1 MPDIQAFLNC
11 SRACLIAPAGYGK
24 THFIVDCMR
33 EAPQKQLILTH
44 THAGVASLREKLS
57 AGAIPPSKYTLCT
70 ISSLAKDFFLAYA
83 DTQDREIQED
93 SPDFFDHAVRG
104 ATRIVSSKN
113 IQTVLRISFAGIFVD
128 EYQDCNI
135 EQHEFITA
143 LSKDLPLRV
152 LGDPMQGI
160 FAFKD
165 RPRLV
170 SFEQDL
176 SRFDRFELNS
186 PRRWSRDNPRLGEE
200 IKFIRSLLESGHCG
214 TIDYARLSEIRH
226 QSGDVAC
233 LPKAIYAEVNLY
245 PNTDSCLVLP
255 SSSIPLARIGLAK
268 QLKNGFRLLE
278 AIDEKVFYKAAQ
290 LVDAFIASGSMSVF
304 RELCGLLFLKSPLD
318 NWFNS
323 KGLKRKRNPRDR
335 EAAKPVDQALGTF
348 FASRSSHSVLALL
361 SNVEN
366 LPKMTCYR
374 FEIKD
379 SLLRAIEESGRTG
392 ASVYESM
399 KMTRNRIRLVGRKN
413 YRRSIGSTLLTKGQE
428 FDHVIIVNQHPRF
441 NLTKDEERKHFYVA
455 ISRACK
461 SVLVFDVTDRP

>member
-83 DTQDREIQED
+83 NDRDREVPED
-93 SPDFFDHAVRG
+93 DPGFFDHSVRV
-104 ATRIVSSKN
+104 ATTIVSSKN
-113 IQTVLRISFAGIFVD
+113 IQAVLRVSFDGVFVD

-135 EQHEFITA
+135 DQHRFILA
-143 LSKDLPLRV
+143 LSEKIPLRV

-176 SRFDRFELNS
+176 SRFDRFELDS
-186 PRRWSRDNPRLGEE
+186 PKRWARDNPRLGEE
-200 IKFIRSLLESGHCG
+200 IKAIRSLLESGRCG
-214 TIDYARLSEIRH
+214 TIDYSRFSEIRH
-226 QSGDVAC
+226 QSGDVPC
-233 LPKAIYAEVNLY
+233 LISAIYDEVNLY

-290 LVDAFIASGSMSVF
+290 LVDEFIASGSMPDF
-304 RELCGLLFLKSPLD
+304 RDLCGLLFLKSPLD

-323 KGLKRKRNPRDR
+323 KGLKKKRNPRDKD
-335 EAAKPVDQALGTF
+335 ASKPVEQALGTF
-348 FASRSSHSVLALL
+348 FDARSPHSVLAVL
-361 SNVEN
+361 SSVEN
-366 LPKMTCYR
+366 LPDMTCFR
-374 FEIKD
+374 FEIRD

-399 KMTRNRIRLVGRKN
+399 KMTRNRIRLVGRKT

-428 FDHVIIVNQHPRF
+428 FDHVIIVNRHPRF
-441 NLTKDEERKHFYVA
+441 NLNEDEGRKHFYVA